1 MTIVGRF
8 PFDKEQLKK
17 YSTQTIAAGVLM
29 MVLGLVGVFAPSLM
43 SVVTVYFLAWLF
55 LFSGIVQGY
64 NTWKNYS
71 GHIGAWVKPTISIIT
86 AFLLMFFPLPGV
98 AATALLLVIYL
109 LMDAYSSLT
118 LGWQYRPH
126 KGWWLM
132 LVNGILSIV
141 LAVILL
147 ACWPVTS
154 LVLVGLFVG
163 ISLFFDGAALV
174 GMGLGAKKI
183 SEREIAEQK
192 KEAGNTAQNE
202 SSETREEKTEN
213 KGSES

>member
-8 PFDKEQLKK
+8 PFDRETLKK
-17 YSTQTIAAGVLM
+17 YSTQTIVAGVLM
-29 MVLGLVGVFAPSLM
+29 MIIGLVGVFAPTLM

-55 LFSGIVQGY
+55 LFSGLVQGY

-71 GHIGAWVKPTISIIT
+71 GHIGAWVKPTISVIT

-98 AATALLLVIYL
+98 AATAILLVVYL

-132 LVNGILSIV
+132 LINGILSIV

-147 ACWPVTS
+147 AGWPVTS

-174 GMGLGAKKI
+174 GMGLGAKQI
-183 SEREIAEQK
+183 SEREASEQK
-192 KEAGNTAQNE
+192 AGSDNATPNK
-202 SSETREEKTEN
+202 SSQTEEKTVT
-213 KGSES
+213 KGNAS

>member
-1 MTIVGRF
+1 MTVLGRF
-8 PFDKEQLKK
+8 QFDKETLKK
-17 YSTQTIAAGVLM
+17 YSNQTIFAGILM
-29 MVLGLVGVFAPSLM
+29 MVLGLVGVFAPTLM

-64 NTWKNYS
+64 NTWKSYN
-71 GHIGAWVKPTISIIT
+71 GHLGAWLKPTISIIT

-98 AATALLLVIYL
+98 AATAILLVVYL

-118 LGWQYRPH
+118 LGWQYKPN

-132 LVNGILSIV
+132 LINGILSIV
-141 LAVILL
+141 LAIILL
-147 ACWPVTS
+147 VGWPVSS

-183 SEREIAEQK
+183 SDEDIRNQK
-192 KEAGNTAQNE
+192 QESANDSQNDNE
-202 SSETREEKTEN
+202 GDK
-213 KGSES
+213 K

>member
-1 MTIVGRF
+1 MTIIGRF
-8 PFDKEQLKK
+8 QFDKETLKK
-17 YSTQTIAAGVLM
+17 YSGQTVIAGVLM
-29 MVLGLVGVFAPSLM
+29 MVLGLVGLLAPTLM

-55 LFSGIVQGY
+55 LFSGLVQGY
-64 NTWKNYS
+64 NTWKNYG
-71 GHIGAWVKPTISIIT
+71 GHIGAWVKPTISVIT

-98 AATALLLVIYL
+98 AATAILLVVYL

-118 LGWQYRPH
+118 LGWHYKPN

-132 LVNGILSIV
+132 LTNGILSIV
-141 LAVILL
+141 LAIILL
-147 ACWPVTS
+147 VGWPVSS

-183 SEREIAEQK
+183 GDEEIETEKKSRKSEK
-192 KEAGNTAQNE
+192 NN
-202 SSETREEKTEN
+202 
-213 KGSES
+213 

>member
-1 MTIVGRF
+1 MTIIGRF
-8 PFDKEQLKK
+8 QFDKETLKK
-17 YSTQTIAAGVLM
+17 FSTQTIVAGALM
-29 MVLGLVGVFAPSLM
+29 MILGLVGVFAPALM

-64 NTWKNYS
+64 NTYKSHN
-71 GHIGAWVKPTISIIT
+71 GHLGAWVKPTISIIT

-98 AATALLLVIYL
+98 AATAMLLVIYL
-109 LMDAYSSLT
+109 LMDAYGSFT
-118 LGWQYRPH
+118 LGWQYRPNN
-126 KGWWLM
+126 GWWLM

-147 ACWPVTS
+147 AGWPVTS

-183 SEREIAEQK
+183 SEEEIAGQK
-192 KEAGNTAQNE
+192 SE
-202 SSETREEKTEN
+202 SENSSSQTEEKNEN
-213 KGSES
+213 KGNAS

>member
-1 MTIVGRF
+1 MTLVGRF
-8 PFDKEQLKK
+8 QFDKETLKK
-17 YSTQTIAAGVLM
+17 YSNQTIFAGILM
-29 MVLGLVGVFAPSLM
+29 MVLGLVGVFAPTLM

-64 NTWKNYS
+64 NTWKSYN
-71 GHIGAWVKPTISIIT
+71 GHLGAWLKPTISIIT

-98 AATALLLVIYL
+98 AATAILLVVYL

-118 LGWQYRPH
+118 LGWQYRPN

-141 LAVILL
+141 LAIILL
-147 ACWPVTS
+147 IGWPVSS

-174 GMGLGAKKI
+174 GMGLGARKI
-183 SEREIAEQK
+183 GEDEIKEQKEANDSQK
-192 KEAGNTAQNE
+192 KEGDTQ
-202 SSETREEKTEN
+202 
-213 KGSES
+213 